1 MPGTD
6 HTHYSHSQEPTH
18 LWAKTNQAAQFL
30 LDHPPSKPENLVLV
44 YRGLSGVAGATAVS
58 LAYHQLTGKALAM
71 LYVRKRGEKSH
82 SETVIEVVCSVLR
95 PGNTT
100 KRFHPVFVDDL
111 IATGQTRRECLWA
124 FLDYFRAKVP
134 VSQEIQV
141 TSLLLG
147 GADYNTDFITECV
160 QLYEDPW

>member
-1 MPGTD
+1 MAPK
-6 HTHYSHSQEPTH
+6 Q
-18 LWAKTNQAAQFL
+18 LWAKATQATQFL
-30 LDHPPSKPENLVLV
+30 LDHPPSKPDNLVLV

-82 SETVIEVVCSVLR
+82 SGTVIEVVSTVSR
-95 PGNTT
+95 PGGNT

-111 IATGQTRRECLWA
+111 IDTGSTRRDCLWA
-124 FLDYFRAKVP
+124 FLDYFRAMTP

-147 GADYNTDFITECV
+147 GADYNTDFRTGGV
-160 QLYEDPW
+160 SLSDTW